1 MGRFFSNWPMK
12 KKPSFSSYGWKES
25 KWCRACH
32 ENYDCCISCLSALV
46 DESAW
51 RMSLDHSHQAFLEWL
66 QNDAPQLDFPYAG
79 IDDVTFPWKV
89 IDPKFRR
96 ADIVQGY
103 RLQFI
108 STFEDGDMFK
118 AYGSCKRD
126 IPAFVLEHG
135 NGSLAFES

>member
-1 MGRFFSNWPMK
+1 M
-12 KKPSFSSYGWKES
+12 
-25 KWCRACH
+25 A
-32 ENYDCCISCLSALV
+32 
-46 DESAW
+46 DEP
-51 RMSLDHSHQAFLEWL
+51 DHSHQAFLEWL